1 MSRSAHCASR
11 PLCRSFPAMGIAG
24 VLLIAWSIIPLVLM
38 TAATAAA
45 PYLKDRG

>member
-1 MSRSAHCASR
+1 LRGRLAVPKLS
-11 PLCRSFPAMGIAG
+11 AMGIGG
-24 VLLIAWSIIPLVLM
+24 VLLVVWSLVPLVLM